1 MSFSHSILTSMKIT
15 PLSLIDRLRARWVAR
30 WHTVQTL
37 HQQTIA
43 EHSHCV
49 GVIAED
55 LLSRF
60 AARNNKPLCYEQRY
74 LVLKY
79 AQVHDMPEL
88 LTGDPSSPFK
98 HMTKQAL
105 PGFAEYMEALEHAL
119 VPELVEIEQAS
130 NRFPHLP
137 FIMKAADL
145 LEAISFFRM
154 AQGRDKE
161 HNDVVRMKL
170 NDLLQHTVSNAID
183 ALPDCCWDF
192 IVEVKDEIEKNAATG
207 TMAFEGFNLNK

>member
-1 MSFSHSILTSMKIT
+1 MSFLPAVLDSMNIT
-15 PLSLIDRLRARWVAR
+15 PLSLIDRLRARWVVR
-30 WHTVQTL
+30 WHTVQTV
-37 HQQTIA
+37 QSQTIA

-49 GVIAED
+49 GVIGED
-55 LLSRF
+55 LLCRF
-60 AARNNKPLCYEQRY
+60 ASKNGITLCYEQRY
-74 LVLKY
+74 LILKY

-98 HMTKQAL
+98 HMSKLAL
-105 PGFAEYMEALEHAL
+105 PGFGEYMQALEHKL
-119 VPELVEIEQAS
+119 VPELVEIEAAS
-130 NRFPHLP
+130 SRFPHLP

-170 NDLLQHTVSNAID
+170 DDLLQRTVKAARQ
-183 ALPDCCWDF
+183 ALPECNWDF
-192 IVEVKDEIEKNAATG
+192 IVDVKDEIQSNAATG
-207 TMAFEGFNLNK
+207 TMAFEGVNLK